1 MQSNIKISIITP
13 VYNRVGMIGQTI
25 ESVLSQSYENVEYI
39 IVDGGSTDGTV
50 DIIREYAST
59 VHSTPYPIHWISEP
73 DNGMYDAI
81 SKGFSMATGDVLLW
95 LNSDDM
101 LHPGALQIMADIY
114 AQCPEVE
121 WLTGTPTMYNA
132 DGLCC
137 KTFPITYWN
146 AERFRKGD
154 FRWIQQEST
163 SFRRTLW
170 ERAGGKLD
178 MNYRLAAD
186 FELWCRFFHYA
197 KLYSVNT
204 ILGGFRLHGNQLS
217 IGQNDKYESEVS
229 NICTKYNFRSRMTT
243 WHKFM
248 QRLPHRAHYCRVEYD
263 FDKQKWITKEK

>member
-1 MQSNIKISIITP
+1 MPSNIKISIVTP
-13 VYNRVGMIGQTI
+13 VFNRVNMIGQTI

-39 IVDGGSTDGTV
+39 IVDGGSMDGTV
-50 DIIREYAST
+50 DAIHQYEKDLST
-59 VHSTPYPIHWISEP
+59 YLSFTLISEP

-81 SKGFSMATGDVLLW
+81 CKGFQLATGDVMLW

-132 DGLCC
+132 DGFCC
-137 KTFPITYWN
+137 KTFPTTYWN
-146 AERFRKGD
+146 AERFRNGD

-178 MNYRLAAD
+178 LNYHLAAD
-186 FELWCRFFHYA
+186 FELWCRFFRYA

-217 IGQNDKYESEVS
+217 IGQNDKYENEVS
-229 NICTKYNFRSRMTT
+229 NICAKYNLRHNMPA
-243 WHKFM
+243 WYKFM
-248 QRLPHRAHYCRVEYD
+248 QRLPHRAHYCKVEYD
-263 FDKQKWITKEK
+263 FNKQNWNVKEK